1 MLSFLHH
8 FKSHHIEE
16 TASSISS
23 IFGFFNLFLYRDFM
37 KQDKNKTT
45 PVMKEEIHDTPL
57 DWLDLNNYTPQLCC
71 GWVCRRNF

>member
-45 PVMKEEIHDTPL
+45 SVMKEEIHYTPF
-57 DWLDLNNYTPQLCC
+57 DWLDFLEFQYQT
-71 GWVCRRNF
+71 